1 MAGSSEMEEERDV
14 VVGEREA
21 MAMTAA
27 AGL

>member
-21 MAMTAA
+21 MAMAAA